1 MAGRVQRPGESDKAF
16 KQRCKDGQRES
27 DKKQKGKKKQQQ
39 IAKKARNKNRRESYQ
54 QKINLERLL
63 EEQELQ
69 ARKQQVVSTMSEE
82 QDATGKEFIEAV
94 TKIAIAPNSTAKDRK
109 EARFSIEK
117 QAAMIYT
124 KQLYAKSAEERTN
137 VATRIAAIALEE
149 KRKGANDGAAALKS
163 LVEMTSTVSNAS
175 ACSIGITTTV
185 RTSHNFVFL
194 LPGWG
199 QEALSSA

>member
-117 QAAMIYT
+117 QAAMSYT
-124 KQLYAKSAEERTN
+124 KQIYAKSAEEQTK
-137 VATRIAAIALEE
+137 IAKEVG
-149 KRKGANDGAAALKS
+149 KSANEGAAALKS